1 MSQISHEYS
10 AKQIAMAKR
19 FLRQF
24 HSHSPTT
31 QEAIIVLQWSEGV
44 SKLPERSCS

>member
-1 MSQISHEYS
+1 MKQQYS
-10 AKQIAMAKR
+10 AQQIAMAKR

-31 QEAIIVLQWSEGV
+31 QEAIIVLQWSEGL
-44 SKLPERSCS
+44 SKQANRSYG

>member
-1 MSQISHEYS
+1 MKPQYS
-10 AKQIAMAKR
+10 DRQIAMAKR

-24 HSHSPTT
+24 HSHTPTT

-44 SKLPERSCS
+44 SKQPDRSCG

>member
-1 MSQISHEYS
+1 
-10 AKQIAMAKR
+10 MAKR

-31 QEAIIVLQWSEGV
+31 QEAIIVLQWSEAAP
-44 SKLPERSCS
+44 KLPERSCS